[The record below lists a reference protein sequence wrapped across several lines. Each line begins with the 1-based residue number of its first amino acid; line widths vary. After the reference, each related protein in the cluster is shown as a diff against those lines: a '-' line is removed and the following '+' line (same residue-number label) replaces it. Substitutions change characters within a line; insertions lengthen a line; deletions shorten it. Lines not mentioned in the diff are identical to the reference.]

1 MVPISTIVHESA
13 QQCFEYDVNPAS
25 TDSAYSQLNEA
36 LHNIKRG
43 IDPEQWGWVEELKA
57 ASVKPDLSRM
67 MGGKN
72 CSLKDITR
80 GTNDRDAHSDSG
92 SS

>member
-1 MVPISTIVHESA
+1 MVPISTIIHESA
-13 QQCFEYDVNPAS
+13 QQCFEYDVKPS
-25 TDSAYSQLNEA
+25 SPDSAYSQLNEA

-57 ASVKPDLSRM
+57 ASVKPDLARM
-67 MGGKN
+67 I
-72 CSLKDITR
+72 SLKDTTR
-80 GTNDRDAHSDSG
+80 GTNDRDARSDSV